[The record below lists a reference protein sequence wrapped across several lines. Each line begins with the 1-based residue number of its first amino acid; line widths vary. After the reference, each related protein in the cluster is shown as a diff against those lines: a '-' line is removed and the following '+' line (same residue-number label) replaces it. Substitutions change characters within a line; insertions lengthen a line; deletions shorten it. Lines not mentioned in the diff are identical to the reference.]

1 VAEKSFTWQNST
13 AGIKP
18 FSTRATSGYDPM
30 IPRKTVSRC
39 ARSIVASMN
48 LKPGDNTVVQGGVHC
63 QDLLEDVAY
72 ECYRAGA
79 IPMIMSRSDGQSLRV
94 MRDISPSTLE
104 RVPQHLL
111 GAYKGMDCIIRI
123 ETLEDPAVASKYP
136 RDSIEAH
143 TKSSVPLREVLMGEK
158 TGRGK
163 KWCYAGWPTE
173 KAAKYFGIDYKMYER
188 FIIDGMIFPIRN
200 LRKRC
205 ERIEELL
212 RGATRLNITDPE
224 GTDMVV
230 EIGGRRINLD
240 DGFVSDEDVSIND
253 IGNNLPAGEVF
264 IAPLENRGSGSIF
277 CPITKD
283 RFTGSIIRELE
294 LTFNKGVLDL
304 GSVRASENGDAVV
317 KSFKAAMKID
327 QQTRKTQRT
336 LNIAELGIGCNP
348 KVTQS
353 IGYILT
359 DEKVVGSV
367 HVAFGN
373 NFSYGGT
380 SKSSMHWDFVTVPS
394 ATMVAELEDGG
405 ERTVM
410 KNGKLARSRA

>member
-1 VAEKSFTWQNST
+1 
-13 AGIKP
+13 
-18 FSTRATSGYDPM
+18 M
-30 IPRKTVSRC
+30 ISRKIVSRC

-48 LKPGDNTVVQGGVHC
+48 LKPGDNAIVQGGVHC
-63 QDLLEDVAY
+63 QDLLEDIAY
-72 ECYRAGA
+72 ECYRAGG

-94 MRDISPSTLE
+94 MRDIPPSTLE

-111 GAYKGMDCIIRI
+111 GAYQKMDCIIRV

-136 RDSIEAH
+136 RDSIEAF

-158 TGRGK
+158 TCRGK

-173 KAAKYFGIDYKMYER
+173 KAAKYFGIDYSLYER
-188 FIIDGMIFPIRN
+188 FIIDGMVFPIRN

-212 RGATRLNITDPE
+212 GGATKLHITDPE
-224 GTDMVV
+224 GTDMDV
-230 EIGGRRINLD
+230 EIGGRRLNLD
-240 DGFVSDEDVSIND
+240 DGFVSDEDVAIND

-264 IAPLENRGSGSIF
+264 IAPLEKRGSGSIY

-283 RFTGSIIRELE
+283 RFTGKIIRNLE
-294 LTFNKGVLDL
+294 LTFNEGVLDL
-304 GSVRASENGDAVV
+304 KSVRASENGDAVV
-317 KSFKAAMKID
+317 KSFRQAMKID
-327 QQTRKTQRT
+327 QQTRGTQRT

-348 KVTQS
+348 KITQS

-367 HVAFGN
+367 HIAFGN

-380 SKSSMHWDFVTVPS
+380 SKSSMHWDFVTVPRV
-394 ATMVAELEDGG
+394 TMVAELEDGG

-410 KNGKLARSRA
+410 KNGKLVKSRS